1 MLKRLASAN
10 KEGTHWVLPTKPR
23 RENSRRENSRES
35 GERKRKIEEIVEFA
49 SPKYEK
55 GGNTLLNRLISA
67 NGEGGYW
74 TNLAV
79 RGRKRSKLGSQIPT
93 LPRTPRKQ
101 NPSRSRI
108 VTPAASKSTPR
119 KQNPSRSRIVTP
131 ASSTTF
137 SPDNW
142 TPEAKKGPD
151 SRIIQVAVE
160 AAPVSNLIFGEE
172 EKLVEKPVEKPTEKP
187 SVERFPEFLT
197 FMAKLFRHRDS
208 CTVKSVVDAFVMSQ
222 QASKSEIDSM
232 LSRLQNMNRCMVHN
246 GVVYAV

>member
-1 MLKRLASAN
+1 M
-10 KEGTHWVLPTKPR
+10 LPTKPR
-23 RENSRRENSRES
+23 RENSRLVSRE
-35 GERKRKIEEIVEFA
+35 GTKKRKVEEIVEFA
-49 SPKYEK
+49 SPTSRK

-93 LPRTPRKQ
+93 LPRTPRKK

-108 VTPAASKSTPR
+108 VTPAASTTFSP
-119 KQNPSRSRIVTP
+119 SRIVTP
-131 ASSTTF
+131 AASTTF

-142 TPEAKKGPD
+142 TPDAKKGPD

-160 AAPVSNLIFGEE
+160 AAPVSNLVLGEE
-172 EKLVEKPVEKPTEKP
+172 EKLVEKSVEKSVEKPTEKP

-197 FMAKLFRHRDS
+197 FMAKLFRNRDS

>member
-23 RENSRRENSRES
+23 RENSRVS
-35 GERKRKIEEIVEFA
+35 GERKRKMEEIMEFA
-49 SPKYEK
+49 SPTYKK

-93 LPRTPRKQ
+93 LPR
-101 NPSRSRI
+101 
-108 VTPAASKSTPR
+108 TPR

-172 EKLVEKPVEKPTEKP
+172 EKLVEKP

>member
-10 KEGTHWVLPTKPR
+10 TEGTHWVLPIKPR
-23 RENSRRENSRES
+23 RENSRVSR
-35 GERKRKIEEIVEFA
+35 ERKRKMEEIVEFS
-49 SPKYEK
+49 SPTYRK

-74 TNLAV
+74 TNLSV

-93 LPRTPRKQ
+93 LPRTPRKK

-108 VTPAASKSTPR
+108 VTPAASTTFSP
-119 KQNPSRSRIVTP
+119 SRIVTP

-151 SRIIQVAVE
+151 SRIIQVVE

-172 EKLVEKPVEKPTEKP
+172 EKLVEKPVEKSVEKPTKKP

-197 FMAKLFRHRDS
+197 FMANLFRHRDS

>member
-23 RENSRRENSRES
+23 RENSSRVS
-35 GERKRKIEEIVEFA
+35 RGERKRKIEEIVEFS
-49 SPKYEK
+49 SPTYRK
-55 GGNTLLNRLISA
+55 GGNVLLNRLISA

-74 TNLAV
+74 TNLTV
-79 RGRKRSKLGSQIPT
+79 RGRKRSKLASQIPT

-108 VTPAASKSTPR
+108 VTPASA
-119 KQNPSRSRIVTP
+119 
-131 ASSTTF
+131 TTF

-172 EKLVEKPVEKPTEKP
+172 QEELVEKPVKRGSVKKIQKEKPPT
-187 SVERFPEFLT
+187 FPEFLT
-197 FMAKLFRHRDS
+197 FMSKLFRHRDS

-222 QASKSEIDSM
+222 QASESEIDSM
-232 LSRLQNMNRCMVHN
+232 LSRLQNMNRCMVHD
-246 GVVYAV
+246 GIVYAV

>member
-23 RENSRRENSRES
+23 RENSRRENSRVS
-35 GERKRKIEEIVEFA
+35 GERKRKMEEIVEFA
-49 SPKYEK
+49 SPTYRK

-93 LPRTPRKQ
+93 LPR
-101 NPSRSRI
+101 
-108 VTPAASKSTPR
+108 TPR

-172 EKLVEKPVEKPTEKP
+172 EKLVEKP

>member
-10 KEGTHWVLPTKPR
+10 TEGTHWVLPIKPR
-23 RENSRRENSRES
+23 RENSRVSR
-35 GERKRKIEEIVEFA
+35 ERKRKMEEIVEFS
-49 SPKYEK
+49 SPTYRK

-74 TNLAV
+74 TNLSV
-79 RGRKRSKLGSQIPT
+79 RGRKRSKLVSQIPT
-93 LPRTPRKQ
+93 LPRTPRKK

-108 VTPAASKSTPR
+108 VTPAAS
-119 KQNPSRSRIVTP
+119 
-131 ASSTTF
+131 TTF
-137 SPDNW
+137 SSDNW

-172 EKLVEKPVEKPTEKP
+172 EKLVEKPVEKSVEKPTKKP

-197 FMAKLFRHRDS
+197 FMANLFRHRDS